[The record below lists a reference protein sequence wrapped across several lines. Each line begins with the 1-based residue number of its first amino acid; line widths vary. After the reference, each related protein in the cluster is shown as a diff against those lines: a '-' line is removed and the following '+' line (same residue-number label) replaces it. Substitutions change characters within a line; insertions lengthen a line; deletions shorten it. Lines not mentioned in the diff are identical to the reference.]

1 MGAVGQQSIAWND
14 HHQTHEQVALESCKQ
29 CLHNGVCD
37 FSAPQSHLEC
47 RLWNEIFV
55 ESQRLLGIPNGEG
68 PPAVQLKAR

>member
-1 MGAVGQQSIAWND
+1 MRG
-14 HHQTHEQVALESCKQ
+14 
-29 CLHNGVCD
+29 